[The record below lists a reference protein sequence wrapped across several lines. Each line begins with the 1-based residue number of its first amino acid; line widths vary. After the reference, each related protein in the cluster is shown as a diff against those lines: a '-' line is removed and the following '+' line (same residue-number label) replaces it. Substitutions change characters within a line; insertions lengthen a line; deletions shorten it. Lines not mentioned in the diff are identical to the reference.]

1 MSKVLTS
8 GSSILLLF
16 ITIASL
22 KSIGAANLYNFEEH
36 NGKISLI
43 NNNNAA
49 SVRHNHLNSLNN
61 HNHRVQRSVNSNHN
75 YYDQQRNPLDYIVNP
90 SDDNDKQLLSIIKNI
105 DDLQRLNVKDKN
117 ILALKLSNYLQNM
130 GYTKNKN
137 NNNLMSFLLVMM
149 TLAEHKKPHERIP
162 LFIDGSNDNDQDD
175 NDDDVDDNDEDNE
188 EDDYDS
194 LAEIINNNKLSKV
207 SMDKNKEDQD
217 LYYRKRRQVLRTFGS
232 NDKYLDIVKNNYPVK
247 RNVDVMKMM
256 EHQWIGSDSNRPEKT
271 AEQDDLD
278 ILFGLHKDD
287 KKNLSEK
294 SNSGPNKKEENIQ
307 RNSQIKPSKNP
318 VNMNSVNPTV
328 ESHSSTKNI
337 NINNKN
343 NNINPTT
350 TSKAKEEL
358 TQEQVHITSKK
369 KKNIDWSQYFGI
381 DKRMRQPNW
390 SFAGKPETQ
399 KEDDDWLIQHY
410 YQTMADNLNNHA
422 HLSSVNNN
430 VNNNYK
436 SMKRNNEN
444 KIDNIVK
451 YSRDSAVADQVYEID
466 DEDTQRVKDKIL
478 SQLAAAYS
486 LEKMRKALDELK
498 HNIKI
503 HQQGESFD
511 KEYRVKDSRE
521 KKNYLS
527 KISNNYDNLK
537 SRPYFFHQ
545 DKKSECPSSELE
557 EIKQHC
563 MPVNNYIGG
572 QMLFLPCI
580 RHQICKMCSD
590 NTKEEKKCINFFAIE
605 AARVCDNIQQDE
617 DDDDDLV
624 AARDS
629 CRKIAVSIT
638 QIQIPPLVGQDNSL
652 CYKIITHSNYNSC
665 LKDFEQQE
673 HHNYFN
679 NNNNNYYP
687 YKM

>member
-61 HNHRVQRSVNSNHN
+61 DNDRVQRSVNSNHN

-130 GYTKNKN
+130 GYTKNNNNN

-175 NDDDVDDNDEDNE
+175 NDDEVDDNE
-188 EDDYDS
+188 EDDYNS

-207 SMDKNKEDQD
+207 AMDKNKEDQD
-217 LYYRKRRQVLRTFGS
+217 LYYRKRRQVLRNFGS
-232 NDKYLDIVKNNYPVK
+232 NDKYLDVVKNNYPVK

-278 ILFGLHKDD
+278 ILFGLHKEE

-294 SNSGPNKKEENIQ
+294 SNSGPNKKEEIVQ
-307 RNSQIKPSKNP
+307 RSSQIKPSKNP

-328 ESHSSTKNI
+328 ESHFSTKSI
-337 NINNKN
+337 NINNK
-343 NNINPTT
+343 INPTT
-350 TSKAKEEL
+350 KSNAKEEL
-358 TQEQVHITSKK
+358 TQEQIHITSKK
-369 KKNIDWSQYFGI
+369 KKNVDWSQYFGI

-430 VNNNYK
+430 YK

-444 KIDNIVK
+444 KIENIVK

-511 KEYRVKDSRE
+511 KVYRVKDSRE

-527 KISNNYDNLK
+527 KVNNNYDSLK

-590 NTKEEKKCINFFAIE
+590 NTKEENKCINFFAIE
-605 AARVCDNIQQDE
+605 AARVCDNIQQDDE
-617 DDDDDLV
+617 DDDDGDLV

-679 NNNNNYYP
+679 NNNNNNYYP

>member
-61 HNHRVQRSVNSNHN
+61 DNDRVQRSVNSNHN

-90 SDDNDKQLLSIIKNI
+90 SDDN
-105 DDLQRLNVKDKN
+105 
-117 ILALKLSNYLQNM
+117 
-130 GYTKNKN
+130 
-137 NNNLMSFLLVMM
+137 
-149 TLAEHKKPHERIP
+149 AEHKKPHERIP

-175 NDDDVDDNDEDNE
+175 NDDEVDDNE
-188 EDDYDS
+188 EDDYNS

-207 SMDKNKEDQD
+207 AMDKNKEDQD
-217 LYYRKRRQVLRTFGS
+217 LYYRKRRQVLRNFGS
-232 NDKYLDIVKNNYPVK
+232 NDKYLDVVKNNYPVK

-278 ILFGLHKDD
+278 ILFGLHKEE

-294 SNSGPNKKEENIQ
+294 SNSGPNKKEEIVQ
-307 RNSQIKPSKNP
+307 RSSQIKPSKNP

-328 ESHSSTKNI
+328 ESHFSTKSI
-337 NINNKN
+337 NINNK
-343 NNINPTT
+343 INPTT
-350 TSKAKEEL
+350 KSNAKEEL
-358 TQEQVHITSKK
+358 TQEQIHITSKK
-369 KKNIDWSQYFGI
+369 KKNVDWSQYFGI

-430 VNNNYK
+430 YK

-444 KIDNIVK
+444 KIENIVK

-511 KEYRVKDSRE
+511 KVYRVKDSRE

-527 KISNNYDNLK
+527 KVNNNYDSLK

-590 NTKEEKKCINFFAIE
+590 NTKEENKCINFFAIE
-605 AARVCDNIQQDE
+605 AARVCDNIQQDDE
-617 DDDDDLV
+617 DDDDGDLV

-679 NNNNNYYP
+679 NNNNNNYYP